1 MVNESRLKKIFEDL
15 VKIDSPSG
23 YEKDVCVWIKS
34 YLENMEIRTKEDN
47 ASDILN
53 TESNNL
59 IGYFDG
65 NRDLPPMMLC
75 AHMDTVEPGKGIE
88 PVFENGIFT
97 SRGDTILGA
106 DDKSAIAVILEVV
119 NVIKEKNLPSCP
131 IDLVFTVFE
140 EGGLK
145 GAYALD
151 TSLVRADFGY
161 IPDST
166 DPEGIVESAP
176 ACSKITFEITGKA
189 AHAGAEPEKGVNAI
203 IAASKALSKIESG
216 RIDDETT
223 CNIGIIKGG
232 KATNIV
238 ADSVVIE
245 AEARS
250 HDPLKLEKVIENL
263 RSVFEDAISQE
274 KQKSPDSDFP
284 SLEVRVEQD
293 FKNVF
298 LSRDEKVYRLAE
310 TAGRNLGFELKGKK
324 IGGGADANV
333 FFHKGIKAGVIG
345 TGMKQIHTVDENV
358 ALKDMADCARFILE
372 IINVYSSN
380 DTELN
385 Q

>member
-1 MVNESRLKKIFEDL
+1 MVNESRLRQIFEDL

-23 YEKDVCVWIKS
+23 HEKDVCIWIKN
-34 YLENMEIRTKEDN
+34 YLENLGIRTKEDN
-47 ASDILN
+47 ASEILN

-65 NRDLPPMMLC
+65 NRELPPLMLC

-106 DDKSAIAVILEVV
+106 DDKSAIAVILEVI
-119 NVIKEKNLPSCP
+119 NVIRENSLNSCP
-131 IDLVFTVFE
+131 IDLVFTVYE

-151 TSLVRADFGY
+151 TSLIRADFGY

-166 DPEGIVESAP
+166 DTEGIVVSAP
-176 ACSKITFEITGKA
+176 SCSKISFEIRGKA

-203 IAASKALSKIESG
+203 ITASKALAKIESG

-223 CNIGIIKGG
+223 CNIGIIHGG

-238 ADSVVIE
+238 PDNVVVE
-245 AEARS
+245 AEVRS
-250 HDPLKLEKVIENL
+250 HCPEKLEKVIKNL
-263 RSVFEDAISQE
+263 EKVFEQTVIAEQE
-274 KQKSPDSDFP
+274 KSPDKNFP
-284 SLEVRVEQD
+284 GLEVKIEQD

-298 LSRDEKVYRLAE
+298 LSKDEKVYKLAE
-310 TAGRNLGFELKGKK
+310 KAGRNLGFELKGKK

-345 TGMKQIHTVDENV
+345 TGMKQIHTVDENI
-358 ALKDMADCARFILE
+358 ALNDMTECAKFLLE
-372 IINVYSSN
+372 IINVYSTATADKN
-380 DTELN
+380 
-385 Q
+385 